1 MTDPLR
7 PESAA
12 PDARAAATNDVVVD
26 DVMDVLVDVLVIVGP
41 TASGKSSLAMALAD
55 QLDAEIV
62 SCDSQ
67 QVYMGLDIGT
77 AKPSKE
83 DRQRV
88 PHHLLDVVTP
98 AETFHAAR
106 WAGLAERAVRHIA
119 GRGRVPLV
127 VGGTG
132 LYLRA
137 FLEGLFEAPPPDPAI
152 RARHR
157 AQAAD
162 IGVDALHA
170 RLASVDPD
178 AAAQIQPRDLLR
190 ISRALEIFEQTGVP
204 ISVLRKR
211 AAARSRW
218 AAQVVVLDP
227 PLATLRAA
235 IERRFDAMIAAGLL
249 EETRRLRAQWGAA
262 ARPLQALGYR
272 QMGEHLDGRVTL
284 EQAVAEAKS
293 ATVAYARRQRTW
305 FRKTTG
311 QEIVRISYLPTAQL
325 RGRPTA
331 SATSDTEAAPPQG
344 RVVQEILDFWRRRT
358 DRRAG

>member
-1 MTDPLR
+1 
-7 PESAA
+7 
-12 PDARAAATNDVVVD
+12 
-26 DVMDVLVDVLVIVGP
+26 
-41 TASGKSSLAMALAD
+41 
-55 QLDAEIV
+55 
-62 SCDSQ
+62 
-67 QVYMGLDIGT
+67 MGLDIGT

-83 DRQRV
+83 DRHRV

-106 WAGLAERAVRHIA
+106 WAGLAERAIRHIA
-119 GRGRVPLV
+119 ARRRLPLV

-137 FLEGLFEAPPPDPAI
+137 LLEGLFEAPPPDPAI

-157 AQAAD
+157 AEAAE
-162 IGVDALHA
+162 IGVAALHA
-170 RLASVDPD
+170 RLAAVDPD

-211 AAARSRW
+211 AAARSSL

-227 PLATLRAA
+227 PLPALRGR
-235 IERRFDAMIAAGLL
+235 IERRFDAMIAAGLV

-272 QMGEHLDGRVTL
+272 QMGEHLDGHLTL
-284 EQAVAEAKS
+284 EQAVADAKA

-305 FRKTTG
+305 FRKPTG
-311 QEIVRISYLPTAQL
+311 QESVRISQLPTVEAQDGVDPKPL
-325 RGRPTA
+325 E
-331 SATSDTEAAPPQG
+331 SLLED
-344 RVVQEILDFWRRRT
+344 ILGFWRRRAE
-358 DRRAG
+358 RRVG